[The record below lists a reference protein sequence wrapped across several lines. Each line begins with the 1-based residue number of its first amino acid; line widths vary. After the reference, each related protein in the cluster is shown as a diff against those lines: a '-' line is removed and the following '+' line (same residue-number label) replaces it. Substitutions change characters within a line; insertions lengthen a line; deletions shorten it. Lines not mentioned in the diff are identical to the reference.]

1 MKSIDLVA
9 FAAILLFGLLFAQLG
24 VRALE
29 IEQKGQ
35 NQVIT
40 SHIDYLAHN
49 QTKD

>member
-1 MKSIDLVA
+1 MKFIDLVA
-9 FAAILLFGLLFAQLG
+9 FAALLLFGLLFAKIG

-29 IEQKGQ
+29 TEQKEQ
-35 NQVIT
+35 DQVIT

>member
-9 FAAILLFGLLFAQLG
+9 FAAILLFGLLFAKLG

-29 IEQKGQ
+29 TEQKGQ
-35 NQVIT
+35 DQVIT

>member
-9 FAAILLFGLLFAQLG
+9 FAALLLFGLLFAQLG

-35 NQVIT
+35 DHVIT
-40 SHIDYLAHN
+40 SHIDYLTHN

>member
-1 MKSIDLVA
+1 MKFTDLVA
-9 FAAILLFGLLFAQLG
+9 FAFLFILMLLFAQLG

-29 IEQKGQ
+29 TEQKGQ
-35 NQVIT
+35 DQVIN

>member
-1 MKSIDLVA
+1 MKLADLIA
-9 FAAILLFGLLFAQLG
+9 FAAVLIIGLIFAQLG

-29 IEQKGQ
+29 TEQKGQ
-35 NQVIT
+35 EQVIT

>member
-1 MKSIDLVA
+1 MKSIDIVA
-9 FAAILLFGLLFAQLG
+9 FAVLFLFGLLFAQLG

-29 IEQKGQ
+29 TEQKGQ
-35 NQVIT
+35 EQVIT

>member
-1 MKSIDLVA
+1 MKFTDLVA
-9 FAAILLFGLLFAQLG
+9 FAALLILGLLFAKLG

-29 IEQKGQ
+29 TEQKGQ
-35 NQVIT
+35 DQVIT

>member
-9 FAAILLFGLLFAQLG
+9 FAALLLFGLLFAQLG
-24 VRALE
+24 IRALE
-29 IEQKGQ
+29 AEQKGQ
-35 NQVIT
+35 DQVIT

>member
-9 FAAILLFGLLFAQLG
+9 FAALLILGFLFARLG
-24 VRALE
+24 IRALE
-29 IEQKGQ
+29 TEQKGQ
-35 NQVIT
+35 DQVIT

>member
-35 NQVIT
+35 DQVIT

>member
-9 FAAILLFGLLFAQLG
+9 LAALFLLGLLFAQLG

-29 IEQKGQ
+29 TEQKGQ
-35 NQVIT
+35 DQVIA